1 MSSTLGKMYK
11 VCGYHHFVTK
21 QLFLSGNAQ
30 CCNKECC
37 ECQLVRSPPPPIL
50 GQTID
55 RCITLTSS
63 RTATGSSMS
72 RLMAHF
78 CLTQRI
84 LMPLFVTPA
93 VRICRV
99 RSLKERKYQLP
110 VAIFDVRDVTFA

>member
-1 MSSTLGKMYK
+1 MSPTPGKMYK

-37 ECQLVRSPPPPIL
+37 ECQLVRSPPTPIL